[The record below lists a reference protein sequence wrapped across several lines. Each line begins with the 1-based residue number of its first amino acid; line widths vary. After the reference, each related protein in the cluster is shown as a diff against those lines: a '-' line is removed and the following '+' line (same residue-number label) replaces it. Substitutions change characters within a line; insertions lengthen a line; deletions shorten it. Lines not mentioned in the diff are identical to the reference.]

1 MVPWR
6 VKVRE
11 GSAEGL
17 GGFVESSRESAI
29 YPHPSSLR
37 VPVRLSLESEAPL
50 HSFPEAPLHSFPGRP
65 KSVNAVVRTPTA
77 LSIRILHPYLCPS
90 LGSPSFETPA
100 AGVVESKSVRRWNI
114 LPREK

>member
-11 GSAEGL
+11 GSAESL
-17 GGFVESSRESAI
+17 GGLVESSRESAI
-29 YPHPSSLR
+29 YPYSSSLR
-37 VPVRLSLESEAPL
+37 VPVPLSLES
-50 HSFPEAPLHSFPGRP
+50 EAPLHSFPGRP

-77 LSIRILHPYLCPS
+77 LSVRILHPHLRPS

-100 AGVVESKSVRRWNI
+100 AVVVEGKSVRRWNI
-114 LPREK
+114 PPRERSG